1 MKRGERI
8 LAGMGVFLQILW
20 GIINLPLALFF
31 GLISLLRTLIGLAVL
46 CGLGA
51 LAYEVYT
58 HYQTRENT
66 TQSRNAGG
74 GEVRRDGARARQE
87 ALDRRAGPRGGGRRP
102 EAVMQST
109 EDRRRE
115 AAAAKRARA
124 RYQVEQRRLLEERVL
139 GQKRERGNI

>member
-1 MKRGERI
+1 MERGERI
-8 LAGMGVFLQILW
+8 PPGSRGFLQILW
-20 GIINLPLALFF
+20 GLVNLPFAIFF
-31 GLISLLRTLIGLAVL
+31 GLINLLRTLIGVALL

-58 HYQTRENT
+58 HYQARERPA
-66 TQSRNAGG
+66 QSRNAGG
-74 GEVRRDGARARQE
+74 GEASRDRARAHKK
-87 ALDRRAGPRGGGRRP
+87 ALDGRAEPRGGGRRP
-102 EAVMQST
+102 EAIMQSK

-139 GQKRERGNI
+139 GQKR

>member
-1 MKRGERI
+1 MKRVERI
-8 LAGMGVFLQILW
+8 WAGMGVFLQILW
-20 GIINLPLALFF
+20 GIINLPIVLFWA
-31 GLISLLRTLIGLAVL
+31 LISLVRTVIGLAL
-46 CGLGA
+46 ICALGL
-51 LAYEVYT
+51 LVYEFYT
-58 HYQTRENT
+58 HYQARERPA
-66 TQSRNAGG
+66 QSRNAGG

-102 EAVMQST
+102 EAVRQST

-139 GQKRERGNI
+139 GQKRDRGNI